1 MAGALLGSVI
11 AYASYVS
18 FFFFFF
24 FFFFFLAFRYA
35 ATLFSALVQT
45 NLF

>member
-18 FFFFFF
+18 FFFF
-24 FFFFFLAFRYA
+24 LAFRYA
-35 ATLFSALVQT
+35 ATLFSVLVQT

>member
-24 FFFFFLAFRYA
+24 LAFRYA
-35 ATLFSALVQT
+35 ATLFPALVQT

>member
-18 FFFFFF
+18 FF

>member
-24 FFFFFLAFRYA
+24 FLAFRYA
-35 ATLFSALVQT
+35 ATLFPALVQT